1 MADEG
6 IHKQVFNVR
15 NVTTRSVT
23 LYPSRAHI
31 VREINDVTLKVG
43 DACFLGQTL
52 YSSLESRRMDVKSPS
67 TSRFQQPIQ
76 FSCYPRRRD

>member
-6 IHKQVFNVR
+6 IYKQDFNVR

-31 VREINDVTLKVG
+31 IREINDITLKVS
-43 DACFLGQTL
+43 DAF
-52 YSSLESRRMDVKSPS
+52 
-67 TSRFQQPIQ
+67 F
-76 FSCYPRRRD
+76 